1 MLQTRS
7 KVDVGGRRAVLEG
20 VLAGNFTELNTD
32 AVYNI
37 SEPEPVHF
45 FACGHK
51 TLLVVCF

>member
-1 MLQTRS
+1 VLQTRS